1 MTVEKLDVEK
11 LIADA
16 EQCVRC
22 GLCLSVCP
30 TYRDYQ
36 TEIQSPRG
44 RVLLYADYA
53 QGLVDDPLRV
63 LQAAYDC
70 LECRACQTICPN
82 GVRPGEAAVDAKVTL
97 QGGRPQ
103 NLAVKMALALF
114 HHPTL
119 IDLANLL
126 LVAYQRSGLQWLI
139 RKTRLLERIGLGKL
153 QFAESL
159 LPGRRIKPAMR
170 LFYPR
175 QVEPPAGEPKGTVA
189 FFLGCV
195 MNLIFSESSTAA
207 VEVIRRSG
215 WRVIIPRETT
225 CCGAPHIEEGDWY
238 GFEKLAKKNLDY
250 YGRLEVDYILT
261 DCAACGAELKGY
273 VKHFAGDPVYGPL
286 AERVAAK
293 MLMFSEFVDREG
305 LPGSARFPFATT
317 HQHACH
323 ACHAQGVKE
332 QPERV
337 LSFATDYHPLEG
349 STDCCGSAGVYN
361 LTHTEESMRIL
372 ERKMASVARTGAEVL
387 TVENPGCLLQL
398 DLGSRRYGPPVAVR
412 HIAEVVLEAMERAEN
427 EGPPR

>member
-1 MTVEKLDVEK
+1 VKELDIEQLV
-11 LIADA
+11 ADA
-16 EQCVRC
+16 EKCVRC

-30 TYRDYQ
+30 TYRDSQ
-36 TEIQSPRG
+36 MEIQSPRG
-44 RVLLYADYA
+44 RVLLYADQA
-53 QGLVDDPLRV
+53 QGLLDDPLKV
-63 LQAAYDC
+63 LEAAYDC
-70 LECRACQTICPN
+70 LECRACQTVCPN
-82 GVRPGEAAVDAKVTL
+82 DVKPGEAAVDAKVTL
-97 QGGRPQ
+97 QGGKPQ
-103 NLAVKMALALF
+103 NMLVKTALAVF
-114 HHPTL
+114 HYPLL

-126 LVAYQRSGLQWLI
+126 LVVYQSLGLQWLL
-139 RKTRLLERIGLGKL
+139 RRTRLLERVGLGKL

-159 LPGRRIKPAMR
+159 LPGRRIRPAMR
-170 LFYPR
+170 LFYPKK
-175 QVEPPAGEPKGTVA
+175 VEPPGKPKGTVA

-215 WRVIIPRETT
+215 WRVLIPRETT
-225 CCGAPHIEEGDWY
+225 CCGAPHIEEGDWFGY
-238 GFEKLAKKNLDY
+238 KKLAQKNLDY

-273 VKHFAGDPVYGPL
+273 LKHFGNDPVYGPL
-286 AERVAAK
+286 AARVAEK
-293 MLMFSEFVDREG
+293 TLMFSEFVAMEG

-332 QPERV
+332 QPEQV

-372 ERKMASVARTGAEVL
+372 RRKMESVGRSGAEVL

-398 DLGSRRYGPPVAVR
+398 DMGARRYGPEVRVR
-412 HIAEVVLEAMERAEN
+412 HIAEVVLEAMKSAE
-427 EGPPR
+427 GAAD